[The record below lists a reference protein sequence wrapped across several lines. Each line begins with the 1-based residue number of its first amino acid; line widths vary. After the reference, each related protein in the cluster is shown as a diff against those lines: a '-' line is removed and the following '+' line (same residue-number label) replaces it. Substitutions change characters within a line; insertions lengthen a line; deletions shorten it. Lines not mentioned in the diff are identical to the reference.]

1 MIRAIQGFL
10 DWAGIFFN
18 GLTEIDPFYLGLWAL
33 TLVLLLGS
41 ACASATIAEMR
52 HHKILLHFLG
62 GLFLPWVYPAL
73 IGMRL
78 TPCREAAKEKQ
89 EERETEIRLGVKMTF
104 LRLQFETENKLR
116 KKKGEPELAFRD
128 WIAQYEAAKQAE
140 AQEQERKAREIVAPT
155 NEVNRLLLEN
165 LAVDS
170 DGSRKGPFIIKL
182 ADGRKLQVEQI
193 KNVMDDV
200 AAFEIIDPVTHKPKN
215 IRVKYANITY
225 FRTLEQ

>member
-1 MIRAIQGFL
+1 MTRASSG
-10 DWAGIFFN
+10 
-18 GLTEIDPFYLGLWAL
+18 T
-33 TLVLLLGS
+33 
-41 ACASATIAEMR
+41 ASSS
-52 HHKILLHFLG
+52 L
-62 GLFLPWVYPAL
+62 
-73 IGMRL
+73 
-78 TPCREAAKEKQ
+78 
-89 EERETEIRLGVKMTF
+89 
-104 LRLQFETENKLR
+104 
-116 KKKGEPELAFRD
+116 
-128 WIAQYEAAKQAE
+128 QAE